1 MSELD
6 QLRLDIRQTDKE
18 MAAIFEKRMAIVREI
33 LKYKVANG
41 LPVLDAEQE
50 ARVIAGN
57 IDNIPDKVLQEYYVL
72 FLKDVM
78 DISKSYQHR
87 LMDGMKVAYS
97 GVPGAFGQIA
107 AARIFP
113 DAELIPYPDFEGA
126 YKACEK
132 GEVDVTV
139 LPVENSFSGEV
150 GKVSD
155 LIFEGS
161 LYINMM
167 LELNVTQN
175 LLGVKGASTGDIKTV
190 VSHPQALS
198 QCSSFIHRH
207 GLSEVEYENTAM
219 AAKFVAEQ
227 GDRTMAAIGSVET
240 AQLYGLEI
248 LEANIS
254 QSRTNTTRFATFS
267 RVMNAPSKNTAG
279 ELFILMFT
287 VKNEAGALAKVL
299 NIIGAHGFNMNNLR
313 SRPMKEP
320 LWNHYFYAELE
331 GNASSEDGKDLI
343 RQLSTVCDKFKLV
356 GTYKRI

>member
-57 IDNIPDKVLQEYYVL
+57 IDNITDKVLQEYYVL

-267 RVMNAPSKNTAG
+267 RVMNAPSKDTTG

-343 RQLSTVCDKFKLV
+343 RQLSTVCDIFKLV

>member
-1 MSELD
+1 MNELEK
-6 QLRLDIRQTDKE
+6 LRQEIQQADKE
-18 MAAIFEKRMAIVREI
+18 MASLFRRRMEIVSKVLE
-33 LKYKVANG
+33 YKVANG

-50 ARVIAGN
+50 ARVIANN
-57 IDNIPDKVLQEYYVL
+57 IDNVPEKVLQEYYVL
-72 FLKDVM
+72 FLKEVM
-78 DISKSYQHR
+78 NISKSYQHH
-87 LMDGMKVAYS
+87 LTDGMKVAYS

-107 AARIFP
+107 ASRIFP
-113 DAELIPYPDFEGA
+113 EANLVPYPDFEGA

-132 GEVDVTV
+132 GEVDITV
-139 LPVENSFSGEV
+139 LPIENSFSGEV

-175 LLGVKGASTGDIKTV
+175 LIGIKGARTEEIKTV
-190 VSHPQALS
+190 ISHPQALS

-207 GLSEVEYENTAM
+207 GLSEIEYENTAM
-219 AAKFVAEQ
+219 AAKFVAEK

-240 AQLYGLEI
+240 ANLYGLEI
-248 LEANIS
+248 IEANIS
-254 QSRTNTTRFATFS
+254 HSRTNTTRFATLS
-267 RVMNAPSKNTAG
+267 RVMNAPSKSSTG
-279 ELFILMFT
+279 EYFILMFT

-331 GNASSEDGKDLI
+331 GNASSEDGKDLM
-343 RQLSTVCDKFKLV
+343 RQLHTVCDKFKLV
-356 GTYKRI
+356 GAYKRI

>member
-198 QCSSFIHRH
+198 QCSSFIHRR

-343 RQLSTVCDKFKLV
+343 RQLSTVCDTFKLV